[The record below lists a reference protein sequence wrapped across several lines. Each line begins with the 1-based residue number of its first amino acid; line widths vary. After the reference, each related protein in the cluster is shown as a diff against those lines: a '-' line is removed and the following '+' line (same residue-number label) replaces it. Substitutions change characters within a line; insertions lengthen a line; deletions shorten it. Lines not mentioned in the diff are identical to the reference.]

1 MKQTAIVV
9 APGRGTYNRSELGY
23 LKTHH
28 ASQQALFAEFDA
40 FRRQH
45 SQIPV
50 TELDGADR
58 FSGAKF
64 TKGENASSLIYS
76 CSYADFL
83 AIDPAKIKVVA
94 VTGNSM
100 GWYTALACAGALTPL
115 GGFEIVN
122 TMGTLM
128 QKSLIG
134 GQLVYPFLD
143 ADWQPIPNRRSD
155 ILEKIMEIDARAQ
168 HTLTVSIDLGGMI
181 VLAGD
186 EPGLSAF
193 EKEMP
198 RIDDRF
204 PMRLPNHAAFHSHL
218 QAPVAEQ
225 GRSML
230 PEQLFQQPH
239 IPLIDGRGQ
248 IWYPKSSSLSDLR
261 YYTLGHQVIETY
273 DFTKAVQTAAF
284 EFMPDLLIVLGPGNT
299 LGGAIAQSLLLAS
312 WHGLTDKG
320 EFKTAQSETPFLVS
334 MGDPAQRSTVT

>member
-1 MKQTAIVV
+1 MKQTALVV

-28 ASQQALFAEFDA
+28 APRQALFEEFDN
-40 FRRQH
+40 FRCKQ

-50 TELDGADR
+50 SELDGAET
-58 FSGAKF
+58 FSGSKF
-64 TKGENASSLIYS
+64 TKGENASPLIYS

-83 AIDPAKIKVVA
+83 AIDTSKVEVVA

-100 GWYTALACAGALTPL
+100 GWYTALACAGTLSPI
-115 GGFEIVN
+115 GGFEVVN

-128 QKSLIG
+128 QKNLIG

-143 ADWQPIPNRRSD
+143 VDWRPIPERKSE
-155 ILEKIMEIDARAQ
+155 ILEKIAEINALAN

-198 RIDDRF
+198 RIDDKF

-225 GRSML
+225 GRSAL
-230 PEQLFQQPH
+230 PLELFQQPDL
-239 IPLIDGRGQ
+239 PLIDGRGQ
-248 IWYPKSSSLSDLR
+248 IWYPHSSSLSDLR
-261 YYTLGHQVIETY
+261 DYTLEHQVIETY
-273 DFTKAVQTAAF
+273 DFTTAVQTAAF
-284 EFMPDLLIVLGPGNT
+284 EFMPDLVIVLGPGNT
-299 LGGAIAQSLLLAS
+299 LGGATAQSLLLAQ
-312 WHGLTDKG
+312 
-320 EFKTAQSETPFLVS
+320 A
-334 MGDPAQRSTVT
+334 